1 MSCQNMCT
9 VSHLVYICHRCRNK
23 SLKRFLSRSFHVLPS
38 LRNENFNPTIAP
50 KALIDIKHIRDN
62 PALHERNCLD
72 RNYKFQA
79 TYPIKINNLTEK
91 WQSCQKSSRS
101 MREKSNWLTRQLAS
115 KIPTSD
121 TENTKRKNYL
131 SEARLLKDKL
141 ASINAEQSALNAEI
155 AQLALAMPNL
165 TSPETPR
172 GSTPKELGLINE
184 EIGLNS
190 TYSNRCCRSHVDI
203 GQELN
208 IIDFAGATTT
218 SGWGWYYLLNEAA
231 LLEQALVKFS
241 ISLVRKRGWSIV
253 SPPSMVYS
261 HISDSCGFQP
271 RDQNGEQQIY
281 QIQQNPADIGRK
293 PQLSLAGTA
302 EIPIASMKA
311 NQTLEAS
318 KLPMKYV
325 GVSRCYRA
333 EAGARGADT
342 KGLYRVHEFT
352 KVEMFVWALP
362 DCATST
368 QIFDE
373 MHSIQREI
381 LTKLKLYCRIL
392 EMPSTELGAS
402 ATRKIDIEAFFPSR
416 QARGGGWGELT
427 SLSNCTDY
435 QARRLAT
442 RLRLQPPGQTE
453 QLLFPYTLNGTA
465 LAVPRVLAAI
475 LENGWDEERG
485 VVVIPEVL
493 WPFMEGVREIG
504 PKESKL

>member
-1 MSCQNMCT
+1 M
-9 VSHLVYICHRCRNK
+9 YICHRCRIK
-23 SLKRFLSRSFHVLPS
+23 SSKRFLSRAFHVLPC

-62 PALHERNCLD
+62 TTLHEQNCLD
-72 RNYKFQA
+72 RNYKIQA
-79 TYPIKINNLTEK
+79 TYPAKINSLTEK

-115 KIPTSD
+115 KIPASD
-121 TENTKRKNYL
+121 TNSDKTDAENALRKNYI
-131 SEARLLKDKL
+131 SEARLLKEKL
-141 ASINAEQSALNAEI
+141 ASINAEQSVLNTKI

-165 TSPETPR
+165 TSHETPR

-190 TYSNRCCRSHVDI
+190 TSSNRCFRSHVDI

-241 ISLVRKRGWSIV
+241 ISVARERGWSVV
-253 SPPSMVYS
+253 SPPSIVYS

-281 QIQQNPADIGRK
+281 QIQQNSADIGRK

-318 KLPMKYV
+318 KLPIKYV

-352 KVEMFVWALP
+352 KVEMFVWTLP
-362 DCATST
+362 DCAASNHV
-368 QIFDE
+368 FDE

-381 LTKLKLYCRIL
+381 LSKLKLHCRIL
-392 EMPSTELGAS
+392 EMPSTDLGAS

-416 QARGGGWGELT
+416 QARAGGWGELT

-435 QARRLAT
+435 QARRLGT
-442 RLRLQPPGQTE
+442 RLRLQKPGQTE
-453 QLLFPYTLNGTA
+453 QLLYPYTLNGTA

-485 VVVIPEVL
+485 IVVIPEVL
-493 WPFMEGVREIG
+493 WPFMDGVREIG